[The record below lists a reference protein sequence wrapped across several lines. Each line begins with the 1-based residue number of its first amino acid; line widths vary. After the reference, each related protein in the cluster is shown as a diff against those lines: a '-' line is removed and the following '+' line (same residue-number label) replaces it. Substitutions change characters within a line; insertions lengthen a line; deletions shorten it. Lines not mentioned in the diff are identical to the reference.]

1 MKRGIILL
9 VLLVLL
15 ISPIILAA
23 GDGEVVL
30 PTDISQEDVKEQLTT
45 LTGGLDEKTENVL
58 EREIQIPKEFVF
70 LYIVITGIGQGV
82 EAVSWGELI
91 VFCLVVLIIFIISL
105 EILEFTAFE
114 TNWVK
119 YVIAGG
125 IAILLAITGTI
136 YKLTNLFHALVGNL
150 AHIVGGV
157 LVVLIFVFVLKPILD
172 NIKNR
177 KKVLKAK
184 ELGIKSGAA
193 LKGLSKITEK
203 VVHASKE

>member
-15 ISPIILAA
+15 ISPIILAT

>member
-114 TNWVK
+114 TNRVK

-125 IAILLAITGTI
+125 IAILLAITGAI
-136 YKLTNLFHALVGNL
+136 YNLTNIFYTLVGNL
-150 AHIVGGV
+150 SYIIGGV
-157 LVVLIFVFVLKPILD
+157 IAVLIFIFVLKPILD
-172 NIKNR
+172 DMKNR
-177 KKVLKAK
+177 KKILKAK

-193 LKGLSKITEK
+193 LKGLSKITESITK
-203 VVHASKE
+203 SANS